1 MPQDSGAKAAGAIFI
16 KRVKKGGHAAHGG
29 AWKIAYADFVTAMMA
44 FFLLLWLLNSVTQ
57 EQLEGISNYFAPA
70 APAATTSGAGG
81 VLGGQTLTVDGSQAS
96 AKSAPS
102 VSLALPPPRSGL
114 GGDDSQTP
122 KKEEEKEQENDPAKV
137 SEDAL
142 KKKEEEQFEK
152 AKDELRQ
159 ALQGIPSAAVLAK
172 SLLVDNTPEG
182 LRIQL
187 VDQEGFPM
195 FQSGGAELMPRAREL
210 LQMVAK
216 VVETLPQKIAIS
228 GHTDSVPF
236 GRGTAYGNWEL
247 SSDRANS
254 TRRTLLDMG
263 VPIARIDRVVGKADT
278 EPLLKEDPANAR
290 NRRLS
295 VILLRA
301 TGDNDVAGAQQIGNG
316 KGAPKADDAPA
327 RRIDITGR
335 GQKK

>member
-1 MPQDSGAKAAGAIFI
+1 MPQDSGAKAAGAVFI

-81 VLGGQTLTVDGSQAS
+81 VLGGQTVTVDGAQTN

-114 GGDDSQTP
+114 GGDDSQAP
-122 KKEEEKEQENDPAKV
+122 KAEAEEENDPAKV
-137 SEDAL
+137 SEEAL
-142 KKKEEEQFEK
+142 KKREEEQFEK

-187 VDQEGFPM
+187 VDQEGLPM
-195 FQSGGAELMPRAREL
+195 FQSGGSELMPRAREL

-216 VVETLPQKIAIS
+216 VIETLPQKIAIS
-228 GHTDSVPF
+228 GHTDAVPF
-236 GRGTAYGNWEL
+236 GRGTNYGNWEL
-247 SSDRANS
+247 SSDRANA
-254 TRRTLLDMG
+254 TRRALLEMG
-263 VPIARIDRVVGKADT
+263 VPIERIDRVVGKADT
-278 EPLLKEDPANAR
+278 EPLLKEDPGNAR

-301 TGDNDVAGAQQIGNG
+301 TGEGAAGGAQQIGG
-316 KGAPKADDAPA
+316 GPAAPKVDDAPA

-335 GQKK
+335 GAKK

>member
-1 MPQDSGAKAAGAIFI
+1 MPQDSGTKAAGAVFI
-16 KRVKKGGHAAHGG
+16 KRVKKSSHGGHGA

-70 APAATTSGAGG
+70 APSATNSGAGG
-81 VLGGQTLTVDGSQAS
+81 VLGGQTITIEGAQINS
-96 AKSAPS
+96 KSAPS
-102 VSLALPPPRSGL
+102 VSLTLPPPRSGL
-114 GGDDSQTP
+114 GGDDSQAP
-122 KKEEEKEQENDPAKV
+122 QSEEEQEDDPAKV
-137 SEDAL
+137 SEEAL

-159 ALQGIPSAAVLAK
+159 ALQGIPNADVLNK

-187 VDQEGFPM
+187 IDQEGLPM
-195 FQSGGAELMPRAREL
+195 FQSGNAELLPRAREL
-210 LQMVAK
+210 LKLVAK
-216 VVETLPQKIAIS
+216 VIENLPQKIAIS

-254 TRRTLLDMG
+254 ARRALEEMG

-295 VILLRA
+295 VILLHS
-301 TGDNDVAGAQQIGNG
+301 TGGGDLGSLQRIGASP
-316 KGAPKADDAPA
+316 AEPPLDDAPA

-335 GQKK
+335 GQKN

>member
-1 MPQDSGAKAAGAIFI
+1 MPQDSGGKAAGSIII

-81 VLGGQTLTVDGSQAS
+81 VLGGQTVTVDGAQSS
-96 AKSAPS
+96 AMSAPS

-122 KKEEEKEQENDPAKV
+122 KPEEEKESDPAKV
-137 SEDAL
+137 SEEAL

-195 FQSGGAELMPRAREL
+195 FQSAGSDLMPRAREL
-210 LQMVAK
+210 LTLVAK
-216 VVETLPQKIAIS
+216 VIETLPQKIAIS

-263 VPIARIDRVVGKADT
+263 VPAERIDRVVGKADT

-301 TGDNDVAGAQQIGNG
+301 TGDGDGSGAEQIGNG
-316 KGAPKADDAPA
+316 KGAPKGDDAPA

-335 GQKK
+335 GAKK

>member
-1 MPQDSGAKAAGAIFI
+1 
-16 KRVKKGGHAAHGG
+16 
-29 AWKIAYADFVTAMMA
+29 
-44 FFLLLWLLNSVTQ
+44 
-57 EQLEGISNYFAPA
+57 
-70 APAATTSGAGG
+70 
-81 VLGGQTLTVDGSQAS
+81 VLGGQTVTVDGSQSS

-114 GGDDSQTP
+114 GGDESQSP
-122 KKEEEKEQENDPAKV
+122 KSEAEKEDDPAKV
-137 SEDAL
+137 SEEAM

-187 VDQEGFPM
+187 VDQEGLPM

-216 VVETLPQKIAIS
+216 VIDTLPQKIAIS

-263 VPIARIDRVVGKADT
+263 VPVARVDRVVGKADT

-301 TGDNDVAGAQQIGNG
+301 TGDGGPGGAQEIGNG

-335 GQKK
+335 GAKK